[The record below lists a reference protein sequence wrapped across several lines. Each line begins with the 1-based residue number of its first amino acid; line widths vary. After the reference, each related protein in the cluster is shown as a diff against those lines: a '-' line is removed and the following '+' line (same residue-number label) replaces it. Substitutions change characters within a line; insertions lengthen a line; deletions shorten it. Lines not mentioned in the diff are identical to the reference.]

1 MTDSDVHELIRRR
14 ARELAAQAPT
24 GWSPEQ
30 RLVLAR
36 VVLPRVQEVAA

>member
-1 MTDSDVHELIRRR
+1 MTDSDVHEVIRRR
-14 ARELAAQAPT
+14 AQELASQAP